1 LYVKTRQLYCLHIVP
16 MHNQVDGNVLPITQ
30 SDQQDE
36 DEDEDRISFRTQDSG
51 TDNASDESERHGLIR

>member
-1 LYVKTRQLYCLHIVP
+1 MY
-16 MHNQVDGNVLPITQ
+16 NQVDENVLPITQ